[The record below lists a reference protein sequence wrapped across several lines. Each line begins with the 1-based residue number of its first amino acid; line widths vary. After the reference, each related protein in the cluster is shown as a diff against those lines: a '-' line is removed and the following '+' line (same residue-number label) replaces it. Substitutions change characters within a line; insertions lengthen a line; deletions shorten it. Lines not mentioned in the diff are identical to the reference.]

1 MVLGMKYVSTRGTA
15 PALSFAEVLTAG
27 LAPDGGLYVP
37 DALPQFTAKEIA
49 AMAKLSYG
57 ELAYTIMSPFV
68 GDAIPEKDFRD
79 LIAKAYG
86 TFRHSAIAPLK
97 LFEKNQFVLEL
108 FHGPT
113 LAFKDFALQLLGR
126 MLDYTLAKQNQNIVI
141 LGATSGD
148 TGSAAISGCV
158 DSKFIQLFMLFPDG
172 RVTDIQR
179 RQMTTVLAPHI
190 HNIAVGGTFDDCQN
204 HVKAMFND
212 AAFLPGHKKVAVNS
226 INWAR
231 IMAQIVYYFWAG
243 LHLGAPHRPI
253 SFSVPTGNFGDI
265 YAGWIAKAMGLPIE
279 KLIVATNCNDI
290 LDRFFKANDYSQKG
304 VKPSLSPSM
313 DIQISS
319 NFERLL
325 FDLHNRDGKKIV
337 TLMELFKSTGSL
349 KVDESIYKKAKEC
362 FLSHCVNDEQT
373 LATMRD
379 VYKNTQELL
388 DPHSAIGY
396 CAAKKLFPNPENP
409 VVTLA
414 TASPAKFRDAAIK
427 AVGHEAPLPPHLNEL
442 MTQKERFATLQND
455 LSKIQ
460 EFIVDAV

>member
-1 MVLGMKYVSTRGTA
+1 MKYVSTRGSA
-15 PALSFAEVLTAG
+15 PALPFTEVLTAG

-37 DALPQFTAKEIA
+37 DSLPHFSAKEIA

-57 ELAYTIMSPFV
+57 ELAYTIMAPFV

-126 MLDYTLAKQNQNIVI
+126 MLDYTLAKQNQHIVI

-190 HNIAVGGTFDDCQN
+190 HNIAVAGTFDDCQT

-265 YAGWIAKAMGLPIE
+265 YAGWIAKSMGLPIE

-304 VKPSLSPSM
+304 VTPSLSPSM

-325 FDLHNRDGKKIV
+325 FDLHKRDGKKIV
-337 TLMELFKSTGSL
+337 TLMESFKSTGAL
-349 KVDESIYKKAKEC
+349 KVDDAVYKKAKET
-362 FLSHCVNDEQT
+362 FLSYKVDDAAT
-373 LATMRD
+373 LETMRN
-379 VYKNTQELL
+379 VFEKTGELL

-396 CAAKKLFPNPENP
+396 RAATKLFTDADHPI
-409 VVTLA
+409 VTLA
-414 TASPAKFRDAAIK
+414 TASPAKFRDAAVK
-427 AVGHEAPLPPHLNEL
+427 AIGTEAPLPLHLKEL
-442 MTQKERFATLQND
+442 MAGKERFTQLPND
-455 LSKIQ
+455 LQKIQ
-460 EFIVDAV
+460 EFIKSAV

>member
-1 MVLGMKYVSTRGTA
+1 MKYVSTRGNA
-15 PALSFAEVLTAG
+15 PALEFAEVLTAG

-37 DALPQFTAKEIA
+37 DSLPHFSPKEIA
-49 AMAKLSYG
+49 DMAKLSYND
-57 ELAYTIMSPFV
+57 LAYTIMSPFV
-68 GDAIPEKDFRD
+68 GDAIVEADFRA
-79 LIAKAYG
+79 LITKAYG
-86 TFRHSAIAPLK
+86 TFRHVAIAPLK
-97 LFEKNQFVLEL
+97 QFDKNQFVLEL

-126 MLDYTLAKQNQNIVI
+126 MLDYTISKRNQKIVI

-179 RQMTTVLAPHI
+179 RQMTTILAPHI
-190 HNIAVGGTFDDCQN
+190 HNIAIAGTFDDCQN

-212 AAFLPGHKKVAVNS
+212 AAFLPSHKKVAVNS

-243 LHLGAPHRPI
+243 VHLGAPHRPI

-265 YAGWIAKAMGLPIE
+265 YAGHIAKAMGLPIE
-279 KLIVATNCNDI
+279 KLIVATNRNDI
-290 LDRFFKANDYSQKG
+290 LDRFFKANDYSQQG
-304 VKPSLSPSM
+304 VEPSLSPSM

-325 FDLHNRDGKKIV
+325 FDLHKRDGKKV
-337 TLMELFKSTGSL
+337 AALMEGFKTGGTL
-349 KVDESIYKKAKEC
+349 KVEAAVYEAAKEN
-362 FLSHCVNDEQT
+362 FLSHKVSDDET
-373 LATMRD
+373 LTTMRD
-379 VYKNTQELL
+379 VYGRTQELL
-388 DPHSAIGY
+388 DPHTAIGY
-396 CAAKKLFPNPENP
+396 RAAETLFPNADYP

-427 AVGHEAPLPPHLNEL
+427 AVGFEAPLPPHLKDL
-442 MTQKERFATLQND
+442 MADKERFKQLKND
-455 LSKIQ
+455 LGDIQ
-460 EFIVDAV
+460 KYIAGAA